1 MKLKRVV
8 ITGLGTINSLGH
20 NVPEYFDNLVAGKSG
35 SGWITRFDASLFK
48 TRFACEIKDYDP
60 EKFGIDKKDAR
71 RNDPFTQYALIA
83 AHEAIMDS
91 HLDLDTL
98 DKNRVGVIVGS
109 GIGGIETLL
118 REIGEY
124 YQGGMVP
131 RFSPFLVPMMI
142 ADIASGM
149 ISMKYGF
156 RGPNYA
162 TVSACSTSNHAMSDA
177 FTLIRMGKAN
187 VVITGGSEA
196 PINQASIGGFNAAR
210 AISTKNDEYMTASRP
225 FDKTRDGFVMG
236 EGAGILVFEDYDLA
250 KARGAKMYAEVGG
263 AGLTADAYHI
273 TAPHPD
279 GEGAR
284 RVMAEAISEAGLT
297 PLDVDYINLH
307 GTSTPLGD
315 VVEVKA
321 IKDLFGDHA
330 YKMNLS
336 STKSMAGHALGAT
349 GAIEILACI
358 CAMERDLVPP
368 TINFKEEDPEIDY
381 KLNFTFN
388 QAQRRK
394 VRVALSNTFGFG
406 GHNSSLLIKKVEE

>member
-35 SGWITRFDASLFK
+35 SGWITRFAASLFT
-48 TRFACEIKDYDP
+48 TRFACEIKNYDP
-60 EKFGIDKKDAR
+60 EKFGIDKKDAH
-71 RNDPFTQYALIA
+71 RNDPFTQYAMIA
-83 AHEAIMDS
+83 AHEALMDS
-91 HLDLDTL
+91 RLDLDAL
-98 DKNRVGVIVGS
+98 DKDRVGVIVGS

-118 REIGEY
+118 KEIGEY
-124 YQGGMVP
+124 YKGGMVP

-149 ISMKYGF
+149 ISIQYGF

-187 VVITGGSEA
+187 VVVTGGSEA
-196 PINQASIGGFNAAR
+196 PINEASVGGFNAAR
-210 AISTKNDEYMTASRP
+210 ALSTRNEEYLTASRP
-225 FDKTRDGFVMG
+225 FDRTRDGFVMG
-236 EGAGILVFEDYDLA
+236 EGAGVLVFEEYEHA
-250 KARGAKMYAEVGG
+250 KARGAKIYAEVGG

-279 GEGAR
+279 GGGTR

-297 PLDVDYINLH
+297 PQDVDYINLH

-358 CAMERDLVPP
+358 CAMERDMIPP
-368 TINFKEEDPEIDY
+368 TINFKEEGPEIDY

>member
-1 MKLKRVV
+1 MKLRRVV

-20 NVPEYFDNLVAGKSG
+20 NIPEYFDNLVAGMSG
-35 SGWITRFDASLFK
+35 AGLITRFDASLFK

-91 HLDLDTL
+91 HLDLDAL

-118 REIGEY
+118 REIGEFY
-124 YQGGMVP
+124 KGGMVP

-177 FTLIRMGKAN
+177 FTLIRMGKAT
-187 VVITGGSEA
+187 VVVTGGSEA

-210 AISTKNDEYMTASRP
+210 AISTNNDEYMTASRP

-236 EGAGILVFEDYDLA
+236 EGAGVLVFEEYDHA
-250 KARGAKMYAEVGG
+250 KARGAKIYAEVGG

-297 PLDVDYINLH
+297 PQDVDYINLH
-307 GTSTPLGD
+307 GTSTPW
-315 VVEVKA
+315 E
-321 IKDLFGDHA
+321 
-330 YKMNLS
+330 M
-336 STKSMAGHALGAT
+336 
-349 GAIEILACI
+349 
-358 CAMERDLVPP
+358 
-368 TINFKEEDPEIDY
+368 
-381 KLNFTFN
+381 
-388 QAQRRK
+388 
-394 VRVALSNTFGFG
+394 
-406 GHNSSLLIKKVEE
+406 

>member
-48 TRFACEIKDYDP
+48 TRFACEIKNYDP
-60 EKFGIDKKDAR
+60 EKFGIDKKDAH
-71 RNDPFTQYALIA
+71 RNDPFTQYAMIA
-83 AHEAIMDS
+83 AHEALMDS
-91 HLDLDTL
+91 RLDLDAL
-98 DKNRVGVIVGS
+98 DKDRVGVIVGS

-118 REIGEY
+118 KEIGEY
-124 YQGGMVP
+124 YKGGMVP

-149 ISMKYGF
+149 ISIQYGF

-187 VVITGGSEA
+187 VVVTGGSEA
-196 PINQASIGGFNAAR
+196 PINEASVGGFNAAR
-210 AISTKNDEYMTASRP
+210 ALSTRNEEYLTASRP
-225 FDKTRDGFVMG
+225 FDRTRDGFVMG
-236 EGAGILVFEDYDLA
+236 EGAGVLVFEEYEHA
-250 KARGAKMYAEVGG
+250 KARGAKIYAEVGG

-279 GEGAR
+279 GGGAR

-297 PLDVDYINLH
+297 PQDVDYINLH

-358 CAMERDLVPP
+358 CAMERDMIPP